1 VTAPYVVTKPG
12 GSITV
17 SGNAQTELVRRA
29 VERVDGAR
37 LHRPRRG
44 LNLELAEG
52 RARVQLELTARLGV
66 VLPVLA
72 REVQESVADALRT
85 MCGVEVDAVDVSVE
99 DVRE

>member
-1 VTAPYVVTKPG
+1 
-12 GSITV
+12 
-17 SGNAQTELVRRA
+17 
-29 VERVDGAR
+29 
-37 LHRPRRG
+37 
-44 LNLELAEG
+44 LELAEG